1 MQLAQ
6 SAMRS
11 AALNTG
17 SVRPFV
23 TGPPGQVRPPTSP
36 YVTQPCARRWQ
47 CSKTTASQSV
57 RHVDP
62 RVSSVDVP
70 AEEQAAPMVAMQGD
84 VVTLRWTCRGED
96 GEVMD
101 SSDAHDAPATFEVGI
116 SDVAANPLIEVSM
129 WQLVFY
135 QGQLANLD
143 GNCAQ
148 CLGVICCMQ
157 PVWGWQEVGS
167 DLLQHAF
174 GTAWS
179 PLDPHT
185 FPEQAFDSA
194 VRGMAVGDKTS
205 IQVEGAEWNPEL
217 LFRVPWD
224 HPEMERLKGRYK
236 NMGGVKEGLVV
247 ELSNGGR
254 AVVTATTG
262 DDVILDANAMLAGQ
276 SVAMDLHLT
285 HIVRPT

>member
-116 SDVAANPLIEVSM
+116 SDVAANPLIE
-129 WQLVFY
+129 
-135 QGQLANLD
+135 
-143 GNCAQ
+143 
-148 CLGVICCMQ
+148 
-157 PVWGWQEVGS
+157 
-167 DLLQHAF
+167 
-174 GTAWS
+174 
-179 PLDPHT
+179 
-185 FPEQAFDSA
+185 AFDSA